1 MMLDVSFWEI
11 TMILLVALL
20 VFGPEK
26 LPEAARTAGKWVGRI
41 RRLIQTVQQDID
53 RELRLQEIKETIK
66 QSEQT
71 ELYEFLRDT
80 KNELEDLKRPFTEL
94 KDSVNSELREL
105 STPVTPA
112 EILPSPTPTSLTPL
126 QPTESR

>member
-1 MMLDVSFWEI
+1 
-11 TMILLVALL
+11 MILLVALL

-80 KNELEDLKRPFTEL
+80 KSELEDLKRPFTEL

-105 STPVTPA
+105 SAQVNPTETLPA
-112 EILPSPTPTSLTPL
+112 PSPTSLTPL
-126 QPTESR
+126 QPPESR

>member
-1 MMLDVSFWEI
+1 MLDVSFWEI

-53 RELRLQEIKETIK
+53 RELRLQEIKDTIK

-80 KNELEDLKRPFTEL
+80 RNELEDLKRPFTEL

-105 STPVTPA
+105 SAQVNPTETLSSPA
-112 EILPSPTPTSLTPL
+112 PPSLTPL
-126 QPTESR
+126 QPPESR

>member
-1 MMLDVSFWEI
+1 MLDVSFWEI

-80 KNELEDLKRPFTEL
+80 KSELEDLKRPFTEL

-105 STPVTPA
+105 SAQVNPTVETLPA
-112 EILPSPTPTSLTPL
+112 PSPTSLTPL
-126 QPTESR
+126 QPPESR

>member
-1 MMLDVSFWEI
+1 MLDVSFWEI

-41 RRLIQTVQQDID
+41 RRMIQTVQQDID

-94 KDSVNSELREL
+94 KESVNSELREL
-105 STPVTPA
+105 SAQVKPTESVPA
-112 EILPSPTPTSLTPL
+112 PTPTSLTPL
-126 QPTESR
+126 QPPESR

>member
-1 MMLDVSFWEI
+1 MLDVSFWEI

-105 STPVTPA
+105 STPITPA
-112 EILPSPTPTSLTPL
+112 ETLPSPTSTSLTPL

>member
-1 MMLDVSFWEI
+1 MLDVSFWEI

-80 KNELEDLKRPFTEL
+80 KSELEDLKRPFTEL

-105 STPVTPA
+105 SAQVNPTETLPA
-112 EILPSPTPTSLTPL
+112 PTPTSLTPL
-126 QPTESR
+126 QPPESR

>member
-1 MMLDVSFWEI
+1 MLDVSFWEI

-41 RRLIQTVQQDID
+41 RRMIQTVQQDID
-53 RELRLQEIKETIK
+53 RELRLQEIKETIQ

-94 KDSVNSELREL
+94 KESVSGELREL
-105 STPVTPA
+105 SAQVKPTETA
-112 EILPSPTPTSLTPL
+112 IPTPTSLTPL
-126 QPTESR
+126 QPPEPR

>member
-1 MMLDVSFWEI
+1 MLDVSFWEI

-80 KNELEDLKRPFTEL
+80 KSELEDLKRPFTEL

-105 STPVTPA
+105 SAQVNPTETLPA
-112 EILPSPTPTSLTPL
+112 PSPTSLTPL
-126 QPTESR
+126 QPPESR

>member
-1 MMLDVSFWEI
+1 MLDVSFWEI

-26 LPEAARTAGKWVGRI
+26 LPEAARTAGRWVGRI
-41 RRLIQTVQQDID
+41 RRMIQTVQQDVD

-94 KDSVNSELREL
+94 KESVNNELREL
-105 STPVTPA
+105 SAQVKPTESVPAPTPV
-112 EILPSPTPTSLTPL
+112 SLTPL
-126 QPTESR
+126 QPPESR

>member
-1 MMLDVSFWEI
+1 MLDVSFWEI

-71 ELYEFLRDT
+71 ELYDFLRDT
-80 KNELEDLKRPFTEL
+80 RSELEDLKRPFTEL
-94 KDSVNSELREL
+94 KESVNTELREL
-105 STPVTPA
+105 TAPTQSVETQ
-112 EILPSPTPTSLTPL
+112 PSPTAALTPL
-126 QPTESR
+126 QPPESR